1 MFTSIVIVIVVIYVF
16 GYAGM
21 IIYDLFLK
29 KEPVE
34 FMPKPKDVEIDIS
47 DEAGQFKP
55 ITVGNDEPKAQSVK
69 SEMLK
74 ATRKADENED
84 NHSITE
90 EEKKTIENASKSP
103 NGGSDIRE
111 NIEVSFGSSHTIPSE
126 TNFGAAAKANP
137 SERKPTD
144 DIGPRPTDAETQ
156 KRIQELVRIKRQEI
170 LAEEMTVASAA
181 QDEQK
186 RKEYETLGDTAEE
199 ERRKN
204 SEDRQPEVPKDTTEA
219 KSSDPNVRIVE
230 PEQPHSSQVSNTAGK
245 ELSKGKNPSKSDS
258 QEKTSAKTSPS
269 KKPRTPKPPKQP
281 EFRSDAYFDILKV
294 QIDDSKQQTKLQG
307 AQTAEQV
314 SKEAK
319 QVSLDEAQM
328 TLRQINNLWEKK
340 ESEYVP
346 DEDELQAIEKSERS
360 NREAPPEF
368 NI

>member
-1 MFTSIVIVIVVIYVF
+1 MAFTSIVIGVIVVYVLV
-16 GYAGM
+16 YAGM
-21 IIYDLFLK
+21 IIYDLFIK

-34 FMPKPKDVEIDIS
+34 FMPKPMDVDIDIS

-55 ITVGNDEPKAQSVK
+55 IAVGNIEPQQPSAQNSVSHKSDDEVVTARPIPDDE
-69 SEMLK
+69 SE
-74 ATRKADENED
+74 EV
-84 NHSITE
+84 SE
-90 EEKKTIENASKSP
+90 EEKTAIASAKQSAAQTSP
-103 NGGSDIRE
+103 PLSATSFEVDSDKPKE
-111 NIEVSFGSSHTIPSE
+111 KPS
-126 TNFGAAAKANP
+126 
-137 SERKPTD
+137 D
-144 DIGPRPTDAETQ
+144 DIGPRPTDEETQ
-156 KRIQELVRIKRQEI
+156 KRINELVKLRRGEI
-170 LAEEMTVASAA
+170 LSEEMSALSMERENMKSNEEDAEKSNSKEDNIDASTDKTAEVKDAHTENVEPTDPEVHIVGFEHTVSP
-181 QDEQK
+181 K
-186 RKEYETLGDTAEE
+186 VSDTAGDEAFKERTPSESNSE
-199 ERRKN
+199 ERPSIR
-204 SEDRQPEVPKDTTEA
+204 PAHA
-219 KSSDPNVRIVE
+219 K
-230 PEQPHSSQVSNTAGK
+230 
-245 ELSKGKNPSKSDS
+245 KSR
-258 QEKTSAKTSPS
+258 P
-269 KKPRTPKPPKQP
+269 PKPPKQP